1 MWSCRR
7 GSVLIATAVVTA
19 ATIAPAWAHHHPDH
33 SCEGDAGVIGGGG
46 SAVGECENEDPGP
59 NPDPDPPPQCD
70 PDSGEVAYYAKPP
83 DEFSDHYTDL
93 ALHIEIPEGM
103 AYLAAYNCAG
113 VYLGGPHLV
122 PDVTGPDPGVLR
134 DRARARVVPPLP
146 APQVSPA
153 EAVANVPTWLWV
165 DPATWT
171 VAAAV
176 ESVGGVTVEV
186 EARPVATTW
195 DLDEGSRSCSGPG
208 IPWSEDAQEAY
219 DAQPPA
225 ERGTGNPACTFV
237 FHNSSTTRPDG
248 VHHAAVSV
256 TWEFAWSLN
265 GVAQGTFGS
274 VDRTTTFDLRVGEI
288 QGLITS

>member
-7 GSVLIATAVVTA
+7 GSVLVATVVA
-19 ATIAPAWAHHHPDH
+19 AAAMATPAQAHHHPDH
-33 SCEGDAGVIGGGG
+33 TCEGEAGVIGGGG
-46 SAVGECENEDPGP
+46 TAEGECAIEDTGPGP
-59 NPDPDPPPQCD
+59 DEDAPAECD
-70 PDSGEVAYYAKPP
+70 PDSGDVAYYDQPP
-83 DEFSDHYTDL
+83 EEFSDQYTDL

-103 AYLAAYNCAG
+103 AYLAAFNCAG

-122 PDVTGPDPGVLR
+122 PDVTGPDPDLLR
-134 DRARARVVPPLP
+134 DRARARIVPPLP
-146 APQVSPA
+146 APEISPG

-171 VAAAV
+171 AAVAV

-186 EARPVATTW
+186 EARPVSTSW
-195 DLDEGSRSCSGPG
+195 DLGEGTRTCTGPG
-208 IPWSEDAQEAY
+208 IAWSEQAQQAY
-219 DAQPPA
+219 DAQPAA

-237 FHNSSTTRPDG
+237 FHNSSSTQPDG

-256 TWEFAWSLN
+256 TWEFSWSLN

-274 VDRTTTFDLRVGEI
+274 VDRRTDFDLRVGEI